1 MTWLDILQPEI
12 IHGRPR
18 AIRTLRRSA
27 RLFYHTKDSL
37 SNENQYGDPLS
48 FLRKTTTIS
57 TLDKTDKDL
66 LGPLLVRVFDLTN
79 HLVICITLCRLKN
92 YFLSYHVS
100 HIYSI
105 KLICQ
110 DWIGELAKMVERLLC
125 MREVPVFFC
134 LFLGTSL

>member
-1 MTWLDILQPEI
+1 MDNILQETDPYGQVTWLDILQPEI

-66 LGPLLVRVFDLTN
+66 LGPLLVRVFDRAN

-110 DWIGELAKMVERLLC
+110 DNTELLIIG
-125 MREVPVFFC
+125 
-134 LFLGTSL
+134 LGN